1 MRVKMR
7 VKNIPAGLE
16 LHRARRSI
24 GKPCSAPIC
33 KLVRRFVA
41 GQSGVFHSVN
51 VRNAAVKGYLLFKN
65 FSLPPALFVPQSPNI
80 LYAGK

>member
-41 GQSGVFHSVN
+41 GQSSVFHCVN
-51 VRNAAVKGYLLFKN
+51 VRNAAEYFIRWKMNISAKFLRKSSYA
-65 FSLPPALFVPQSPNI
+65 SL
-80 LYAGK
+80 